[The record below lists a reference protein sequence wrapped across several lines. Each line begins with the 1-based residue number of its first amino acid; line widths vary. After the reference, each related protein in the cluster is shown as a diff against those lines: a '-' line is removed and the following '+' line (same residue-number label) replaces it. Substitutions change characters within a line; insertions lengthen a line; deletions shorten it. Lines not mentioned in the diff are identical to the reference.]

1 MPDKAYIYLEDGTV
15 LEGEGFGSRTT
26 RTGEL
31 VFTTAMNGYPESL
44 TDPSYEG
51 NILIMTHPLIGNYG
65 VPAKKQSSGILSNFE
80 SERIHAEALV
90 IGELTK
96 GNKWNSSMGLDEWL
110 SSEGVPGIQGID
122 TRMLTKTVRN
132 KGAMMCTVS
141 TQGKLKDP
149 KRALDDKYTNIN
161 FVERVSPKKPLV
173 HGSGKRNVV
182 VVDCGVKH
190 GILQCI
196 AEMGYKVTRMPYDSS
211 ADDIMKED
219 PAGIVYSNGPGNPNL
234 LDKTVESF
242 RNVME
247 YKVPIFG
254 ICLGNQ
260 VASLAMG
267 GRVRKMKFGHRAINK
282 GVIDIIS
289 KRAYITTHNHG
300 YAMLPEDVPEKARV
314 WLLSKDDNVVE
325 GMMLKENNI
334 ITTQFHPEAR
344 PGTNDARFM
353 FGMFDRMM
361 KEYK

>member
-44 TDPSYEG
+44 TDPSYAG
-51 NILIMTHPLIGNYG
+51 NVLIMTHPLVGNYG
-65 VPAKKQSSGILSNFE
+65 VPAKRQDQGILSNFE

-90 IGELTK
+90 VSELTD
-96 GNKWNSSMGLDEWL
+96 GSKWSSSMSLDEWL
-110 SSEGVPGIQGID
+110 QDEGVPGIQGID
-122 TRMLTKTVRN
+122 TRMLTKTVRD

-141 TQGKLKDP
+141 TRGKLKDP
-149 KRALDDKYTNIN
+149 KRTFDDKYTSIN
-161 FVERVSPKKPLV
+161 FVEKMSPKKPIV
-173 HGSGKRNVV
+173 HGTGKRNVV

-196 AEMGYKVTRMPYDSS
+196 MEMGYRVTRLPYDSS
-211 ADDIMKED
+211 ADDIMGED
-219 PAGIVYSNGPGNPNL
+219 PVGIVYSNGPGNPNL

-242 RNVME
+242 RSVME
-247 YKVPIFG
+247 YKAPMFG

-260 VASLAMG
+260 IASLAMG
-267 GRVRKMKFGHRAINK
+267 GHVRKMKFGHRAINK
-282 GVIDIIS
+282 GVIDVIS

-300 YAMLPEDVPEKARV
+300 YAMLPDDVPKKARV
-314 WLLSKDDNVVE
+314 WLMSKDDNVVE
-325 GMMLKENNI
+325 GMMLKEMNI

-344 PGTNDARFM
+344 PGTNDAKFM